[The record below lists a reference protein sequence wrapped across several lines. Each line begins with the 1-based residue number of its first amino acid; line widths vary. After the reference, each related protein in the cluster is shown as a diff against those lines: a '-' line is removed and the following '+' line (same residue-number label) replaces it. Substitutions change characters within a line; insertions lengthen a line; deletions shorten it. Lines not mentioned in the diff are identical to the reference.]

1 MNIFKGNTNLFDSLY
16 LIILLLFIVEYFL
29 FLFYIKYSSVLSVVK
44 VRLFGAGGADDAWL
58 LFIIGTFENPLFLFT
73 FVLIHCK

>member
-44 VRLFGAGGADDAWL
+44 VRLFGAGGADDA
-58 LFIIGTFENPLFLFT
+58 
-73 FVLIHCK
+73 